1 VFVNIINKN
10 LEETK
15 MQHDAV
21 VEDIEKIIEEVYQ
34 VRVKTEQSEKKVL
47 EDTFKLQ
54 KSVNDLEAHINTSII
69 QEKSVRKAQDKTIA
83 EELDVLKK
91 KVSKFVS

>member
-21 VEDIEKIIEEVYQ
+21 VEDIEKIIEVYQ

-69 QEKSVRKAQDKTIA
+69 QEKSVRKAQDKTLA